1 MVNRKGIIAAR
12 KVFEETGYDA
22 LADISINDFALGLGA
37 FVKEEPMS
45 AEGRIVFSGDD
56 AIITLNSNIDLNYKK
71 EVYPST

>member
-37 FVKEEPMS
+37 FVKEEPLS
-45 AEGRIVFSGDD
+45 ERYFHLGDLLLIVR
-56 AIITLNSNIDLNYKK
+56 
-71 EVYPST
+71 